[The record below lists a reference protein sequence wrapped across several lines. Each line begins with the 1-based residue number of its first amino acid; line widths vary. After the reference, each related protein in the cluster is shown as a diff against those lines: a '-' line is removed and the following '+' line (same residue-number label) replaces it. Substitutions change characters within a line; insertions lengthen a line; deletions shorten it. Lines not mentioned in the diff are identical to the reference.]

1 MGSPKILPKTFNF
14 RESDFSQI
22 PVKTQPRTQNIQY
35 TNTIEYPTHNT
46 NSIPYPTHNTNTI
59 TYPTHHK
66 NTITYPTHHTN
77 TITYPTHH
85 TNPITYPTHHTNT
98 ITYPTHHTTYQDV
111 QDTNKAVDLDAGH
124 GVPAVN

>member
-22 PVKTQPRTQNIQY
+22 PVQTQPRTQNIQY

-66 NTITYPTHHTN
+66 N
-77 TITYPTHH
+77 
-85 TNPITYPTHHTNT
+85 PITYPTHHTNT

-124 GVPAVN
+124 